1 MSSRRASTKLHPGWI
16 VASVLLVI
24 AAIGGGLTL
33 FKTVQDPY
41 RTTALL
47 DTRLYLENANSLRG
61 NTYQVTGTIRNFIRG
76 NRSGRL
82 FSIELEDNG
91 KSVLPILIPESLN
104 KINIQRG
111 QTFAVRLTVDENGIL
126 HVEELRKV

>member
-1 MSSRRASTKLHPGWI
+1 M
-16 VASVLLVI
+16 LLVV

-33 FKTVQDPY
+33 FKNVQDPY
-41 RTTALL
+41 RTTAIL

-82 FSIELEDNG
+82 FSIELDDR
-91 KSVLPILIPESLN
+91 SVLPILIPESLN
-104 KINIQRG
+104 KVNIQRG

-126 HVEELRKV
+126 HVEEMRKV

>member
-1 MSSRRASTKLHPGWI
+1 MSSRRASSKLHPGWI
-16 VASVLLVI
+16 VASVLLVV

-33 FKTVQDPY
+33 FKNVQDPY
-41 RTTALL
+41 RTTAIL

-82 FSIELEDNG
+82 FSIELDDR
-91 KSVLPILIPESLN
+91 SVLPILIPESLN
-104 KINIQRG
+104 KVNIQRG

-126 HVEELRKV
+126 HVEEMRKV